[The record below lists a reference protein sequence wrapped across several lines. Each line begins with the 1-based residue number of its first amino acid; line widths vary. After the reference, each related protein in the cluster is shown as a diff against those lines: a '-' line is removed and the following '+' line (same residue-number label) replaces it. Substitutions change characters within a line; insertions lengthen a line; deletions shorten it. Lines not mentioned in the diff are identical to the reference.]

1 MKSLLILSMFV
12 GIQGFLLPREL
23 LPLEP
28 TKYLKTHLQ
37 SIKIPKFKVLE
48 PYRRSLELQKEFDMA
63 REKINRWKML
73 SCKSEDFSQL
83 ILSPLFTPCA
93 WLKMKLNL

>member
-37 SIKIPKFKVLE
+37 SIKIPKFKVLK
-48 PYRRSLELQKEFDMA
+48 PYQRSLELQKEFDVA
-63 REKINRWKML
+63 REKINRWKLL
-73 SCKSEDFSQL
+73 SCKDEDFPL
-83 ILSPLFTPCA
+83 ISSHLFTPCA
-93 WLKMKLNL
+93 WLKMKLNM